1 VLHASSTERKVRV
14 ALEPDLQSEVKAD
27 DRVTITLPDDSTTP
41 GRVTSVGKVA
51 TLPSGNSAGSGGSGG
66 PDSGPT
72 IPVHIRPT
80 HPRATGSLD
89 QALVEVAITDR
100 TVHNALAVKVSA
112 LLARSG
118 SGYAVEVAAGDGTRH
133 LVRVRLGL
141 FDDAAGM
148 VQVSAPGLRA
158 GQRVVVPG
166 R

>member
-1 VLHASSTERKVRV
+1 MRARRRARCRSRST
-14 ALEPDLQSEVKAD
+14 PDLQSEVKAG
-27 DRVTITLPDDSTTP
+27 DRVTITLPDGSTTP

-51 TLPSGNSAGSGGSGG
+51 TVPSGTPRLGGPGGS
-66 PDSGPT
+66 DSGPT

-100 TVHNALAVKVSA
+100 TVHDVLAVKVSA

-133 LVRVRLGL
+133 LVRVKPGL

-148 VQVSAPGLRA
+148 VQVSGPGLRA